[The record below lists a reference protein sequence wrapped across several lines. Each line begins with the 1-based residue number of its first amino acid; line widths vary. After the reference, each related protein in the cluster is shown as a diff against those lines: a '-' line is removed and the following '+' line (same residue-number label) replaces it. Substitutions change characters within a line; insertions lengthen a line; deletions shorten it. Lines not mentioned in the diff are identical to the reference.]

1 MFALKKFN
9 KNFKI
14 FSNIQKHLNLS
25 HKFIFPIMEADNH
38 KQPNGST
45 DLFRGV
51 PETLRFKP
59 IQEFSL
65 RDILRVQAIHNNPE
79 KYYETTQVVCGWSR
93 TIRFTKQYILP
104 ILN

>member
-1 MFALKKFN
+1 MFALKKIN

-25 HKFIFPIMEADNH
+25 SKFIFPFMEADNI
-38 KQPNGST
+38 KPNGSI
-45 DLFRGV
+45 DSFRGV

-93 TIRFTKQYILP
+93 TIRLAKQYI
-104 ILN
+104 